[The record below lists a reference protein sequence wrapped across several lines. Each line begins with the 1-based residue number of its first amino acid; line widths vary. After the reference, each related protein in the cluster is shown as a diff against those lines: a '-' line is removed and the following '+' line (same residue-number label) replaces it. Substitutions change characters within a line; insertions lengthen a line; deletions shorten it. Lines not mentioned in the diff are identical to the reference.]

1 MRVPRTFV
9 FVDLSGFTN
18 YTAAFGDDAAG
29 RILSTFRGIVRT
41 VASDRGVRIA
51 KWLGDGCMIVAV
63 EQRDAVEFV
72 LDLEQQATDVCAPL
86 TIRAGLATGHA
97 LLFEGDDYIGSAVN
111 MAARLCDHAKGVE
124 VLIPTMQLERLPEG
138 VRAEPFGEVE
148 LRGFPGP
155 IDVVELVGTP
165 APASVDTSDL
175 WTRSPFI

>member
-63 EQRDAVEFV
+63 EQRDAIEFV
-72 LDLEQQATDVCAPL
+72 LDLETKAADVCAPL
-86 TIRAGLATGHA
+86 TVRAGLATGHA

-111 MAARLCDHAKGVE
+111 LAARLCDFAKGVE
-124 VLIPTMQLERLPEG
+124 VLMPTMQIERLPPG
-138 VRAEPFGEVE
+138 VSALPHGEVE

-165 APASVDTSDL
+165 QPASVDGADL
-175 WTRSPFI
+175 WTRSPYI